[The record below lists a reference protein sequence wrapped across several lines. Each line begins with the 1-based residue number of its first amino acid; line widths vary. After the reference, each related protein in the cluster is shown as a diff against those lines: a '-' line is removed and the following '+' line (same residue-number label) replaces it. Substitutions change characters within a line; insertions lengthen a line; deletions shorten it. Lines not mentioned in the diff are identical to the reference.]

1 MYSMSVLD
9 VIVFCWILVQNSKM
23 DSLPTYIERHRQV
36 DIQSARHTYIKRQKK
51 LNSYVR
57 ERFVQ
62 EEGDSI
68 QYFGCGDW
76 NKLLIIIITHE
87 CY

>member
-1 MYSMSVLD
+1 
-9 VIVFCWILVQNSKM
+9 M
-23 DSLPTYIERHRQV
+23 DNLPTYIERHRQV
-36 DIQSARHTYIKRQKK
+36 DIQSARYTYIKRQKI

-57 ERFVQ
+57 ECFVQ

-68 QYFGCGDW
+68 QYFGSGDW